1 MMDRTSTYTFKLICF
16 FLFSIQSVWA
26 GGSKK
31 KEETSALKKQIY
43 NLHKVDEETSSIPYL
58 ERYLDLSQNELYF
71 KLLYAKALLY
81 RNDLSVPRPD
91 EPAEDRI
98 NKAKLIQKNYNLSS
112 KLFQE
117 NVLHLEK
124 VRPRD
129 PNLGRWYYL
138 WAFSE
143 WFSDNKEKAIKL
155 FQKAVKLDYRLT
167 ESYYN
172 IASLYESLGQWQDAS
187 LYWRKFEKAEKEL
200 EEED

>member
-1 MMDRTSTYTFKLICF
+1 MDKTTIYISK
-16 FLFSIQSVWA
+16 FLCVFLGITLPLFA

-31 KEETSALKKQIY
+31 KEETTALKKQIY
-43 NLHKVDEETSSIPYL
+43 GLHKVDDETTSIPYL
-58 ERYLDLSQNELYF
+58 ERYLELSQNELYF

-81 RNDLSVPRPD
+81 RTDLSVPKPE

-98 NKAKLIQKNYNLSS
+98 NKAKLIQKNYNLAS

-143 WFSDNKEKAIKL
+143 WFSDNKEKSIKL
-155 FQKAVKLDYRLT
+155 FLKAVKLDYRLT

-172 IASLYESLGQWQDAS
+172 VASLYESLGQWKDAS

>member
-1 MMDRTSTYTFKLICF
+1 MDKTTTFTFKFVCI
-16 FLFSIQSVWA
+16 FLLSTQTLWA

-31 KEETSALKKQIY
+31 KEETTALKKQIY

-71 KLLYAKALLY
+71 KLLYAKSLLY
-81 RNDLSVPRPD
+81 RNDLAVPRPD

-143 WFSDNKEKAIKL
+143 WFSDNKEKSIKL

>member
-1 MMDRTSTYTFKLICF
+1 MGKTTIYTFRFVCILFLSTQLI
-16 FLFSIQSVWA
+16 WA

-31 KEETSALKKQIY
+31 KEETTALKKQIY

-81 RNDLSVPRPD
+81 RNDLSVPKPD

>member
-1 MMDRTSTYTFKLICF
+1 MDKIIIYISRFLILFLVCTF
-16 FLFSIQSVWA
+16 SVFA

-31 KEETSALKKQIY
+31 KEETTALKKQIY
-43 NLHKVDEETSSIPYL
+43 GLHKVDDETSSIPYL
-58 ERYLDLSQNELYF
+58 ERYLELSQNELYF
-71 KLLYAKALLY
+71 KLLYAKSLLY
-81 RNDLSVPRPD
+81 RNDLSVPKPD

-98 NKAKLIQKNYNLSS
+98 NKAKIIQKNYNLAS

-143 WFSDNKEKAIKL
+143 WFSDNKEKSIKL
-155 FQKAVKLDYRLT
+155 FLKAVKLDYRLT

-172 IASLYESLGQWQDAS
+172 VASLYESLGQWKDAS

>member
-1 MMDRTSTYTFKLICF
+1 MTVISL
-16 FLFSIQSVWA
+16 SA

-31 KEETSALKKQIY
+31 KEETIALKKQIY
-43 NLHKVDEETSSIPYL
+43 GLHKVDEETSSIPYL
-58 ERYLDLSQNELYF
+58 ERYLELSQNELYF

-81 RNDLSVPRPD
+81 RNDLLVPKPN

-98 NKAKLIQKNYNLSS
+98 NKAKIIQKNYNLAS

-143 WFSDNKEKAIKL
+143 WFSDNKEKSIKL
-155 FQKAVKLDYRLT
+155 FLKAVKLDYRLT

-172 IASLYESLGQWQDAS
+172 VASLYESLGQWKDAS

>member
-1 MMDRTSTYTFKLICF
+1 MDRISTYTFKLICF

-143 WFSDNKEKAIKL
+143 WFSDNKEKSIKL

>member
-1 MMDRTSTYTFKLICF
+1 MMDRTSTYTFKIICI
-16 FLFSIQSVWA
+16 FLFSIHSIWA

-58 ERYLDLSQNELYF
+58 ERYLDLSKNELYF
-71 KLLYAKALLY
+71 NLLYAKALLY

-98 NKAKLIQKNYNLSS
+98 NKAKVIQKNYNLSS

-143 WFSDNKEKAIKL
+143 WFSDNKEKSIKL

>member
-1 MMDRTSTYTFKLICF
+1 MDKTTIYTFRFVCILFLSTQLI
-16 FLFSIQSVWA
+16 WA

-31 KEETSALKKQIY
+31 KEETTALKKQIY

-81 RNDLSVPRPD
+81 RNDLSVPKPD

>member
-1 MMDRTSTYTFKLICF
+1 MDKTTIYIFKLVSVCLVF
-16 FLFSIQSVWA
+16 VTSISA

-31 KEETSALKKQIY
+31 KEETIALKKQIY
-43 NLHKVDEETSSIPYL
+43 GLHKVDEETSSIPYL
-58 ERYLDLSQNELYF
+58 ERYLELSQNELYF

-81 RNDLSVPRPD
+81 RNDLSVPKPD

-98 NKAKLIQKNYNLSS
+98 NKAKIIQKNYNLAS

-143 WFSDNKEKAIKL
+143 WFSDNKEKSIKL
-155 FQKAVKLDYRLT
+155 FLKAVKLDYRLT

-172 IASLYESLGQWQDAS
+172 IASLYESLGQWKDAS

>member
-143 WFSDNKEKAIKL
+143 WFSDNKEESIKL

>member
-1 MMDRTSTYTFKLICF
+1 MMDKTSTYTFKFVCIL
-16 FLFSIQSVWA
+16 LLSTQMAWA

-31 KEETSALKKQIY
+31 KEETTALRKQIY
-43 NLHKVDEETSSIPYL
+43 NLHKVDDETTSIPYL

-81 RNDLSVPRPD
+81 RNDLSVPKPD

-143 WFSDNKEKAIKL
+143 WFSDNKEKSIKL

>member
-1 MMDRTSTYTFKLICF
+1 MMDKTSTYTFEFVCIL
-16 FLFSIQSVWA
+16 FLSTQMVWA

-31 KEETSALKKQIY
+31 KEETTALRKQIY
-43 NLHKVDEETSSIPYL
+43 NLHKVDDETTSIPYL

-143 WFSDNKEKAIKL
+143 WFSDNKEKSIKL

>member
-1 MMDRTSTYTFKLICF
+1 MDKTIIYISKFFFVYLVSAS
-16 FLFSIQSVWA
+16 FLFA

-43 NLHKVDEETSSIPYL
+43 GLHKVDEETSSIPYL
-58 ERYLDLSQNELYF
+58 ERYLELSQNELYF

-81 RNDLSVPRPD
+81 RNDLSVPKPN

-98 NKAKLIQKNYNLSS
+98 NKAKIIQKNYNLAS

-143 WFSDNKEKAIKL
+143 WFSDNKEKSIKL
-155 FQKAVKLDYRLT
+155 FLKAVKLDYRLT

-172 IASLYESLGQWQDAS
+172 VASLYESLGQWKDAS

>member
-1 MMDRTSTYTFKLICF
+1 MDKTTIYISK
-16 FLFSIQSVWA
+16 FLCVFLGITLPLFA

-31 KEETSALKKQIY
+31 KEETTALKKQIY
-43 NLHKVDEETSSIPYL
+43 GLHKVDDETTSIPYL
-58 ERYLDLSQNELYF
+58 ERYLELSQNELYF

-81 RNDLSVPRPD
+81 RTDLSVPKPE

-98 NKAKLIQKNYNLSS
+98 NKAKLIQKNYNLAS
-112 KLFQE
+112 KLFQQ

-143 WFSDNKEKAIKL
+143 WFSDNKEKSIKL
-155 FQKAVKLDYRLT
+155 FLKAVKLDYRLT

-172 IASLYESLGQWQDAS
+172 VASLYESLGQWKDAS

>member
-1 MMDRTSTYTFKLICF
+1 MDKITIYIFKLVSVCLVIVT
-16 FLFSIQSVWA
+16 SISA

-31 KEETSALKKQIY
+31 KEETIALKKQIY
-43 NLHKVDEETSSIPYL
+43 GLHKVDEETSSIPYL
-58 ERYLDLSQNELYF
+58 ERYLELSQNELYF

-81 RNDLSVPRPD
+81 RNDLSVPKPD

-98 NKAKLIQKNYNLSS
+98 NKAKIIQKNYNLAS

-143 WFSDNKEKAIKL
+143 WFSDNKEKSIKL
-155 FQKAVKLDYRLT
+155 FLKAVKLDYRLT

-172 IASLYESLGQWQDAS
+172 IASLYESLGQWKDAS

>member
-1 MMDRTSTYTFKLICF
+1 MDKIIICISKFLIFFFVCTF
-16 FLFSIQSVWA
+16 SVFA

-31 KEETSALKKQIY
+31 KEETTALKKQIY
-43 NLHKVDEETSSIPYL
+43 GLHKVDDETSSIPYL
-58 ERYLDLSQNELYF
+58 ERYLELSQNELYF
-71 KLLYAKALLY
+71 KLLYAKSLLY
-81 RNDLSVPRPD
+81 RNDLSVPKPD

-98 NKAKLIQKNYNLSS
+98 NKAKIIQKNYNLAS

-143 WFSDNKEKAIKL
+143 WFSDNKEKSIKL
-155 FQKAVKLDYRLT
+155 FLKAVKLDYRLT

-172 IASLYESLGQWQDAS
+172 VASLYESLGQWKDAS

>member
-1 MMDRTSTYTFKLICF
+1 MDKIIIYISNF
-16 FLFSIQSVWA
+16 FLVFFVTVISLSA

-31 KEETSALKKQIY
+31 KEETIALKKQIY
-43 NLHKVDEETSSIPYL
+43 GLHKVDEETSSIPYL
-58 ERYLDLSQNELYF
+58 ERYLELSQNELYF

-81 RNDLSVPRPD
+81 RNDLLVPKPN

-98 NKAKLIQKNYNLSS
+98 NKAKIIQKNYNLAS

-143 WFSDNKEKAIKL
+143 WFSDNKEKSIKL
-155 FQKAVKLDYRLT
+155 FLKAVKLDYRLT

-172 IASLYESLGQWQDAS
+172 VASLYESLGQWKDAS

>member
-1 MMDRTSTYTFKLICF
+1 MDKTTIYIFKLVSVCLVIVT
-16 FLFSIQSVWA
+16 SISA

-31 KEETSALKKQIY
+31 KEETIALKKQIY
-43 NLHKVDEETSSIPYL
+43 GLHKVDEETSSIPYL
-58 ERYLDLSQNELYF
+58 ERYLELSQNELYF

-81 RNDLSVPRPD
+81 RNDLSVPKPD

-98 NKAKLIQKNYNLSS
+98 NKAKIIQKNYNLAS

-143 WFSDNKEKAIKL
+143 WFSDNKEKSIKL
-155 FQKAVKLDYRLT
+155 FLKAVKLDYRLT

-172 IASLYESLGQWQDAS
+172 IASLYESLGQWKDAS

>member
-1 MMDRTSTYTFKLICF
+1 MDKTTIYIFKLVSVCF
-16 FLFSIQSVWA
+16 VIVTSISA

-31 KEETSALKKQIY
+31 KEETIALKKQIY
-43 NLHKVDEETSSIPYL
+43 GLHKVDEETNSIPYL
-58 ERYLDLSQNELYF
+58 ERYLELSQNELYF

-81 RNDLSVPRPD
+81 RNDLSVPKPD

-98 NKAKLIQKNYNLSS
+98 NKAKIIQKNYNLAS

-143 WFSDNKEKAIKL
+143 WFSDNKEKSIKL
-155 FQKAVKLDYRLT
+155 FLRAVKLDYRLT

-172 IASLYESLGQWQDAS
+172 IASLYESLGQWKDAS

>member
-1 MMDRTSTYTFKLICF
+1 MDKTFTYTSKLVCIF
-16 FLFSIQSVWA
+16 FVFVQTLWA

-31 KEETSALKKQIY
+31 KEETTALRKQIY
-43 NLHKVDEETSSIPYL
+43 NLHKLDEETSSIPYL

-143 WFSDNKEKAIKL
+143 WYSDNKEKSIKL

-172 IASLYESLGQWQDAS
+172 IASLYESLGQWQDAN

>member
-1 MMDRTSTYTFKLICF
+1 MDKTSTYTFKFVCIL
-16 FLFSIQSVWA
+16 LLSTQMAWA

-31 KEETSALKKQIY
+31 KEETTALRKQIY
-43 NLHKVDEETSSIPYL
+43 NLHKVDDETTSIPYL

-81 RNDLSVPRPD
+81 RNDLSVPKPD

-143 WFSDNKEKAIKL
+143 WFSDNKEKSIKL

>member
-1 MMDRTSTYTFKLICF
+1 MDRIIIYISKILCIYFSFTFL
-16 FLFSIQSVWA
+16 LFA

-31 KEETSALKKQIY
+31 KEETIALKKQIY
-43 NLHKVDEETSSIPYL
+43 GLHKLDEETSSIPYL
-58 ERYLDLSQNELYF
+58 ERYLELSQNELYF

-81 RNDLSVPRPD
+81 RNDLLVPKPD

-98 NKAKLIQKNYNLSS
+98 NKAKIIQKNYNLAS

-143 WFSDNKEKAIKL
+143 WFSDNKEKSIKL
-155 FQKAVKLDYRLT
+155 FLKAVKLDYRLT

-172 IASLYESLGQWQDAS
+172 VASLYESLGQWKDAS

>member
-1 MMDRTSTYTFKLICF
+1 MIIALP
-16 FLFSIQSVWA
+16 LFG

-31 KEETSALKKQIY
+31 KEETIALKKQIY
-43 NLHKVDEETSSIPYL
+43 GLHKVDDETTSIPYL
-58 ERYLDLSQNELYF
+58 ERYLELSQNELYF

-81 RNDLSVPRPD
+81 RNDMSVPKPE

-98 NKAKLIQKNYNLSS
+98 NKAKIIQKNYNLAS
-112 KLFQE
+112 KIFQE

-143 WFSDNKEKAIKL
+143 WFSDNKEKSIKL
-155 FQKAVKLDYRLT
+155 FLKAVKLDYRLT

-172 IASLYESLGQWQDAS
+172 VASLYESLGQWKDAS
-187 LYWRKFEKAEKEL
+187 LYWRKYEKAEKEL

>member
-143 WFSDNKEKAIKL
+143 WFSDNKEKSIKL

>member
-1 MMDRTSTYTFKLICF
+1 MMDKTSTYTFKFVCIL
-16 FLFSIQSVWA
+16 FLSTQMVLA

-31 KEETSALKKQIY
+31 KEETTALRKQIY
-43 NLHKVDEETSSIPYL
+43 NLHKVDDETTSIPYL

-143 WFSDNKEKAIKL
+143 WFSDNKEKSIKL

>member
-1 MMDRTSTYTFKLICF
+1 MDKTTIYIFKLVSVCLLIVT
-16 FLFSIQSVWA
+16 SISA

-31 KEETSALKKQIY
+31 KEETIALKKQIY
-43 NLHKVDEETSSIPYL
+43 GLHKVDEETSSIPYL
-58 ERYLDLSQNELYF
+58 ERYLELSQNELYF

-81 RNDLSVPRPD
+81 RNDLSVPKPD

-98 NKAKLIQKNYNLSS
+98 NKAKIIQKNYNLAS

-143 WFSDNKEKAIKL
+143 WFSDNKEKSIKL
-155 FQKAVKLDYRLT
+155 FLKAVKLDYRLT

-172 IASLYESLGQWQDAS
+172 IASLYESLGQWKDAS

>member
-1 MMDRTSTYTFKLICF
+1 MDKIIICISKFLILFLVCTF
-16 FLFSIQSVWA
+16 SVFA

-31 KEETSALKKQIY
+31 KEETTALKKQIY
-43 NLHKVDEETSSIPYL
+43 GLHKVDDETSSIPYL
-58 ERYLDLSQNELYF
+58 ERYLELSQNELYF
-71 KLLYAKALLY
+71 KLLYAKSLLY
-81 RNDLSVPRPD
+81 RNDLSVPKPD

-98 NKAKLIQKNYNLSS
+98 NKAKIIQKNYNLAS

-143 WFSDNKEKAIKL
+143 WFSDNKEKSIKL
-155 FQKAVKLDYRLT
+155 FLKAVKLDYRLT

-172 IASLYESLGQWQDAS
+172 VASLYESLGQWKDAS

>member
-1 MMDRTSTYTFKLICF
+1 MVKTSTYTFKFVFIL
-16 FLFSIQSVWA
+16 LLTSQTWA

-31 KEETSALKKQIY
+31 KEETTALRKQIY

-58 ERYLDLSQNELYF
+58 ERYLELSQNELYF

-81 RNDLSVPRPD
+81 RTDLSVPRPN

-98 NKAKLIQKNYNLSS
+98 NKTKLIQKNYNLSS

-117 NVLHLEK
+117 NVLHLQK

-143 WFSDNKEKAIKL
+143 WYSDNKEKSIKL

-172 IASLYESLGQWQDAS
+172 IAALYESLGQWQDAN

>member
-1 MMDRTSTYTFKLICF
+1 MGKTTIYIFKLVSICF
-16 FLFSIQSVWA
+16 VIVTSISA

-31 KEETSALKKQIY
+31 KEETIALKKQIY
-43 NLHKVDEETSSIPYL
+43 GLHKVDEETSSIPYL
-58 ERYLDLSQNELYF
+58 ERYLELSQNELYF

-81 RNDLSVPRPD
+81 RNDLSVPKPD

-98 NKAKLIQKNYNLSS
+98 NKAKIIQKNYNLAS

-143 WFSDNKEKAIKL
+143 WFSDNKEKSIKL
-155 FQKAVKLDYRLT
+155 FLKAVKLDYRLI

-172 IASLYESLGQWQDAS
+172 IASLYESLGQWKDAS

>member
-1 MMDRTSTYTFKLICF
+1 MDKTTIYISK
-16 FLFSIQSVWA
+16 FLCIFLGITLPLFA

-31 KEETSALKKQIY
+31 KEETTALKKQIY
-43 NLHKVDEETSSIPYL
+43 GLHKVDDETTSIPYL
-58 ERYLDLSQNELYF
+58 ERYLELSQNELYF

-81 RNDLSVPRPD
+81 RTDLSVPKPE

-98 NKAKLIQKNYNLSS
+98 NKAKLIQKNYNLAS

-143 WFSDNKEKAIKL
+143 WFSDNKEKSIKL
-155 FQKAVKLDYRLT
+155 FLKAVKLDYRLT

-172 IASLYESLGQWQDAS
+172 VASLYESLGQWKDAS

>member
-1 MMDRTSTYTFKLICF
+1 MMVKTIIYTFSVVFSLVCFTST
-16 FLFSIQSVWA
+16 
-26 GGSKK
+26 
-31 KEETSALKKQIY
+31 TSAEVSRRQEMARSLKKQIFA
-43 NLHKVDEETSSIPYL
+43 LHKSDEETTSIPYI
-58 ERYLDLSQNELYF
+58 ERYLELSPSEIYF

-81 RNDLSVPRPD
+81 RTDLEVPKTEEAIEIRL
-91 EPAEDRI
+91 
-98 NKAKLIQKNYNLSS
+98 NKAKLLKSNYAKSA

-117 NVLHLEK
+117 GVLHLQQ

-155 FQKAVKLDYRLT
+155 FQKSVKQDYRLT

-172 IASLYESLGQWQDAS
+172 IAALYESLGQWRDAE
-187 LYWRKFEKAEKEL
+187 LYWRKYEKAEREI
-200 EEED
+200 EEEE

>member
-1 MMDRTSTYTFKLICF
+1 MDRTSTYTFKIICI
-16 FLFSIQSVWA
+16 FLFSIHSIWA

-58 ERYLDLSQNELYF
+58 ERYLDLSKNELYF
-71 KLLYAKALLY
+71 NLLYAKALLY

-98 NKAKLIQKNYNLSS
+98 NKAKVIQKNYNLSS

-143 WFSDNKEKAIKL
+143 WFSDNKEKSIKL

>member
-1 MMDRTSTYTFKLICF
+1 MVRTSIYTFKFVFILF
-16 FLFSIQSVWA
+16 FTTQTIWA

-31 KEETSALKKQIY
+31 KEETTALRKQIY
-43 NLHKVDEETSSIPYL
+43 NLHKVDEETGSIPYL
-58 ERYLDLSQNELYF
+58 ERYLELSQNELYF

-81 RNDLSVPRPD
+81 RTDLSVPKPS

-98 NKAKLIQKNYNLSS
+98 NKTKLIQKNYNLSS

-143 WFSDNKEKAIKL
+143 WFSDNKEKSIKL

-172 IASLYESLGQWQDAS
+172 IASLYESLGQWQDAN

>member
-1 MMDRTSTYTFKLICF
+1 MGKTTIYIFKLVSICF
-16 FLFSIQSVWA
+16 VIVTSISA

-31 KEETSALKKQIY
+31 KEETIALKKQIY
-43 NLHKVDEETSSIPYL
+43 GLHKVDEETSSIPYL
-58 ERYLDLSQNELYF
+58 ERYLELSQNELYF

-81 RNDLSVPRPD
+81 RNDLSVPKPD

-98 NKAKLIQKNYNLSS
+98 NKAKIIQKNYNLAS

-143 WFSDNKEKAIKL
+143 WFSDNKEKSIKL
-155 FQKAVKLDYRLT
+155 FLKAVKLDYRLT

-172 IASLYESLGQWQDAS
+172 IASLYESLGQWKDAS

>member
-1 MMDRTSTYTFKLICF
+1 MMDKTTIYIFKLVSVCF
-16 FLFSIQSVWA
+16 VIVTSISA

-31 KEETSALKKQIY
+31 KEETIALKKQIY
-43 NLHKVDEETSSIPYL
+43 GLHKVDEETNSIPYL
-58 ERYLDLSQNELYF
+58 ERYLELSQNELYF

-81 RNDLSVPRPD
+81 RNDLSVPKPD

-98 NKAKLIQKNYNLSS
+98 NKAKIIQKNYNLAS

-143 WFSDNKEKAIKL
+143 WFSDNKEKSIKL
-155 FQKAVKLDYRLT
+155 FLRAVKLDYRLT

-172 IASLYESLGQWQDAS
+172 IASLYESLGQWKDAS